1 MDKLTDKRIER
12 AIEEARQAG
21 EEGVGVAA
29 YLGDELIVNTWGGL
43 ADAQT
48 QRPVDETTLFQVF
61 SVTKAFTAT
70 ALHLQVERGL
80 VDYDLPIARY
90 WPEFGARGKHRITVR
105 DALCHRAGIPQ
116 MPVGVTPELMFDWD
130 WMTRQIE
137 SYRPWFPAGT
147 TNSYH
152 VLVWGWL
159 IGELVRRTDPRRRS
173 VGDFV
178 REEVCEPLGICDF
191 HMPLAKE
198 HVGRVTKLAADWTP
212 AMDPDHLRDAAQPLA
227 VSPAPPVHNREDTW
241 QACLPGAG
249 GIANA
254 ESVARLFAMLAQGGV
269 FRGTRLL
276 SESTVQACRKPR
288 DGTLQDDLIFEAPAW
303 IGQGGYWLGGDLRR
317 RIPTDGSDPLVLNQ
331 PGAGGSTGW
340 AELDT
345 GLAVAIC
352 HNRQFVVDRK
362 DPNFTARITPIA
374 DAVRE
379 LASEIAGQRSAR
391 SGTHAASEAA
401 TGSATESATASTEV
415 SHG

>member
-1 MDKLTDKRIER
+1 MARITDDRVER
-12 AIEEARQAG
+12 AIEVARGAG
-21 EEGVGVAA
+21 EEGLGVAA
-29 YLGDELIVNTWGGL
+29 YLGDELIINTWAGL
-43 ADAQT
+43 ADSGT
-48 QRPVDETTLFQVF
+48 GRVVDERTLFQVF

-70 ALHLQVERGL
+70 ALHVQAERGL

-116 MPVGVTPELMFDWD
+116 MPTGVTPELMFDWD
-130 WMTRQIE
+130 WMIRQIE

-147 TNSYH
+147 ANAYH

-159 IGELVRRTDPRRRS
+159 IGEVIQRTDPLGRTVDR
-173 VGDFV
+173 FIQQ
-178 REEVCEPLGICDF
+178 EVCEPLGITDF
-191 HMPLAKE
+191 HLGLAKDQA
-198 HVGRVTKLAADWTP
+198 HRVTKLAADWEP
-212 AMDPDHLRDAAQPLA
+212 ARDPDHLREAAQPVA
-227 VSPAPPVHNREDTW
+227 VAAAPPLHNRGGTW
-241 QACLPGAG
+241 AACLPGAG

-254 ESVARLFAMLAQGGV
+254 ESVARLFAMLAGG
-269 FRGTRLL
+269 GALGGARLL
-276 SESTVQACRKPR
+276 STARVHACRRPR
-288 DGTLQDDLIFEAPAW
+288 DDSTAADEMFETPAW

-317 RIPTDGSDPLVLNQ
+317 RIPADGSLPAILNQ

-362 DPNFTARITPIA
+362 DPLFTARITPIA

-379 LASEIAGQRSAR
+379 VAQERAGAERATVAR
-391 SGTHAASEAA
+391 
-401 TGSATESATASTEV
+401 
-415 SHG
+415 

>member
-1 MDKLTDKRIER
+1 MARITDDRVER
-12 AIEEARQAG
+12 AMEVARGAG
-21 EEGVGVAA
+21 EEGLGVAA
-29 YLGDELIVNTWGGL
+29 YLDGELIINTWAGL
-43 ADAQT
+43 ADSAIG
-48 QRPVDETTLFQVF
+48 RVVDERTLFQVF

-70 ALHLQVERGL
+70 ALHLQAERGL

-116 MPVGVTPELMFDWD
+116 MPTGVTPELMFDWD
-130 WMTRQIE
+130 WMIRQIE

-147 TNSYH
+147 ANAYH

-159 IGELVRRTDPRRRS
+159 IGEVIQRTDPLGRS
-173 VGDFV
+173 VDRFIQQ
-178 REEVCEPLGICDF
+178 EVCEPLGITDF
-191 HMPLAKE
+191 HLGLAKDQA
-198 HVGRVTKLAADWTP
+198 HRVTRLAADWEPTR
-212 AMDPDHLRDAAQPLA
+212 DSDHLREAAQPVA
-227 VSPAPPVHNREDTW
+227 VAAAPPLHNREDTW
-241 QACLPGAG
+241 AACLPGAG

-254 ESVARLFAMLAQGGV
+254 ESVARLFAMLAGGGALG
-269 FRGTRLL
+269 RTRLL
-276 SESTVQACRKPR
+276 STARVHACRRPR
-288 DGTLQDDLIFEAPAW
+288 DDSDAPDEMFETPAW

-317 RIPTDGSDPLVLNQ
+317 RIPADGSLPAVLNQ

-362 DPNFTARITPIA
+362 DPGFTARITPIA

-379 LASEIAGQRSAR
+379 VARELAGTERPTVAR
-391 SGTHAASEAA
+391 
-401 TGSATESATASTEV
+401 
-415 SHG
+415 

>member
-1 MDKLTDKRIER
+1 MARITDDRVER
-12 AIEEARQAG
+12 AMEVARGAG
-21 EEGVGVAA
+21 EEGLGVAA
-29 YLGDELIVNTWGGL
+29 YLDGELIINTWAGV
-43 ADAQT
+43 ADSAT
-48 QRPVDETTLFQVF
+48 GRVVDERTLFQVF

-70 ALHLQVERGL
+70 ALHLQAERGL

-116 MPVGVTPELMFDWD
+116 MPTGVTPELMFDWD
-130 WMTRQIE
+130 WMIRQIE

-147 TNSYH
+147 ANAYH

-159 IGELVRRTDPRRRS
+159 IGEVIQRTDPLGRS
-173 VGDFV
+173 VDRFIQQ
-178 REEVCEPLGICDF
+178 EVCEPLGITDF
-191 HMPLAKE
+191 HLGLAKDQA
-198 HVGRVTKLAADWTP
+198 HRVTKLAADWEPTR
-212 AMDPDHLRDAAQPLA
+212 DSDHLREAAQPVA
-227 VSPAPPVHNREDTW
+227 VAAAPPLHNREDTW
-241 QACLPGAG
+241 AACLPGAG

-254 ESVARLFAMLAQGGV
+254 ESVARLFAMLAGGGALG
-269 FRGTRLL
+269 RTRLL
-276 SESTVQACRKPR
+276 STARVHACRRPR
-288 DGTLQDDLIFEAPAW
+288 DDSDAPDEMFETPAW

-317 RIPTDGSDPLVLNQ
+317 RIPADGSLPAVLNQ

-362 DPNFTARITPIA
+362 DPGFTARITPIA

-379 LASEIAGQRSAR
+379 VARERAGTERPTVAR
-391 SGTHAASEAA
+391 
-401 TGSATESATASTEV
+401 
-415 SHG
+415 

>member
-1 MDKLTDKRIER
+1 MARITDDRVER
-12 AIEEARQAG
+12 AIEVARGAG
-21 EEGVGVAA
+21 EEGLGVAA
-29 YLGDELIVNTWGGL
+29 YLDGELIINTWAGL
-43 ADAQT
+43 ADSAIG
-48 QRPVDETTLFQVF
+48 RVVDERTLFQVF

-70 ALHLQVERGL
+70 ALHLQAERGL

-116 MPVGVTPELMFDWD
+116 MPTGVTPELMFDWD
-130 WMTRQIE
+130 WMIRQIE

-147 TNSYH
+147 ANAYH

-159 IGELVRRTDPRRRS
+159 IGEVIQRTDPLGRS
-173 VGDFV
+173 VDRFIQQ
-178 REEVCEPLGICDF
+178 EVCEPLGITDF
-191 HMPLAKE
+191 HLGLAKDQA
-198 HVGRVTKLAADWTP
+198 HRVTRLAADWEPTR
-212 AMDPDHLRDAAQPLA
+212 DSDHLREAAQPVA
-227 VSPAPPVHNREDTW
+227 VAAAPPLHNREDTW
-241 QACLPGAG
+241 AACLPGAG

-254 ESVARLFAMLAQGGV
+254 ESVARLFAMLAGGGALG
-269 FRGTRLL
+269 RTRLL
-276 SESTVQACRKPR
+276 STARVHACRRPR
-288 DGTLQDDLIFEAPAW
+288 DDSDAPDEMFETPAW

-317 RIPTDGSDPLVLNQ
+317 RIPADGSLPAVLNQ

-362 DPNFTARITPIA
+362 DPGFTARITPIA

-379 LASEIAGQRSAR
+379 VARERAGAERATVAR
-391 SGTHAASEAA
+391 
-401 TGSATESATASTEV
+401 
-415 SHG
+415 

>member
-1 MDKLTDKRIER
+1 MARITDDRVER
-12 AIEEARQAG
+12 AIEVARGAG
-21 EEGVGVAA
+21 EEGLGVAA
-29 YLGDELIVNTWGGL
+29 YLDGELIINTWAGL
-43 ADAQT
+43 ADSAIG
-48 QRPVDETTLFQVF
+48 RVVDERTLFQVF

-70 ALHLQVERGL
+70 ALHLQAERGL

-116 MPVGVTPELMFDWD
+116 MPTGVTPELMFDWD
-130 WMTRQIE
+130 WMIRQIE

-159 IGELVRRTDPRRRS
+159 IGEVIQRTDPLGRS
-173 VGDFV
+173 VDRFIQQ
-178 REEVCEPLGICDF
+178 EVCEPLGITDF
-191 HMPLAKE
+191 HLGLAKDQA
-198 HVGRVTKLAADWTP
+198 HRVTRLAADWEPTR
-212 AMDPDHLRDAAQPLA
+212 DSDHLREAAQPVA
-227 VSPAPPVHNREDTW
+227 VAAAPPLHNREDTW
-241 QACLPGAG
+241 AACLPGAG

-254 ESVARLFAMLAQGGV
+254 ESVARLFAMLAGGGALG
-269 FRGTRLL
+269 RTRLL
-276 SESTVQACRKPR
+276 STARVHACRRPR
-288 DGTLQDDLIFEAPAW
+288 DDSDAPDEMFETPAW

-317 RIPTDGSDPLVLNQ
+317 RIPADGSLPAVLNQ

-362 DPNFTARITPIA
+362 DPGFTARITPIA

-379 LASEIAGQRSAR
+379 VARERAGAERATVAR
-391 SGTHAASEAA
+391 
-401 TGSATESATASTEV
+401 
-415 SHG
+415 

>member
-1 MDKLTDKRIER
+1 MARITDDRVER
-12 AIEEARQAG
+12 AIEVARGAG
-21 EEGVGVAA
+21 EEGLGVAA
-29 YLGDELIVNTWGGL
+29 YLDGELIINTWAGL
-43 ADAQT
+43 ADSAT
-48 QRPVDETTLFQVF
+48 GRVVDERTLFQVF

-70 ALHLQVERGL
+70 ALHLQAERGL

-116 MPVGVTPELMFDWD
+116 MPTGVTPELMFDWD
-130 WMTRQIE
+130 WMIRQIE

-159 IGELVRRTDPRRRS
+159 IGEVIQRTDPLGRS
-173 VGDFV
+173 VDRFIQQ
-178 REEVCEPLGICDF
+178 EVCEPLGITDF
-191 HMPLAKE
+191 HLGLAKDQA
-198 HVGRVTKLAADWTP
+198 HRVTRLAADWEPTR
-212 AMDPDHLRDAAQPLA
+212 DSDHLREAAQPVA
-227 VSPAPPVHNREDTW
+227 VAAAPPLHNREDTW
-241 QACLPGAG
+241 AACLPGAG

-254 ESVARLFAMLAQGGV
+254 ESVARLFAMLAGGGALG
-269 FRGTRLL
+269 RTRLL
-276 SESTVQACRKPR
+276 STARVHACRRPR
-288 DGTLQDDLIFEAPAW
+288 DDSDAPDEMFETPAW

-317 RIPTDGSDPLVLNQ
+317 RIPADGSLPAVLNQ

-362 DPNFTARITPIA
+362 DPGFTARITPIA

-379 LASEIAGQRSAR
+379 VARERAGAERATVAR
-391 SGTHAASEAA
+391 
-401 TGSATESATASTEV
+401 
-415 SHG
+415 

>member
-1 MDKLTDKRIER
+1 MPRITDDRVER
-12 AIEEARQAG
+12 AIEVARGAG
-21 EEGVGVAA
+21 EQGLGVAA
-29 YLGDELIVNTWGGL
+29 YLGGELIINTWAGV
-43 ADAQT
+43 ADSAT
-48 QRPVDETTLFQVF
+48 GRVVDERTLFQVF

-70 ALHLQVERGL
+70 ALHLQAERGL

-116 MPVGVTPELMFDWD
+116 MPTGVTPELMFDWD
-130 WMTRQIE
+130 WMIRQIE

-159 IGELVRRTDPRRRS
+159 IGEVIQRTDPLGRS
-173 VGDFV
+173 VDRFIQQ
-178 REEVCEPLGICDF
+178 EVCEPLGITDF
-191 HMPLAKE
+191 HLGLAKDQAY
-198 HVGRVTKLAADWTP
+198 RVTKLAADWEPTR
-212 AMDPDHLRDAAQPLA
+212 DSDHLREAAQPVA
-227 VSPAPPVHNREDTW
+227 VAAAPPLHNREDTW
-241 QACLPGAG
+241 AACLPGAG

-254 ESVARLFAMLAQGGV
+254 ESVARLFAMLDDGGE
-269 FRGTRLL
+269 FGGSRLL
-276 SESTVQACRKPR
+276 STARVHACRQPR
-288 DGTLQDDLIFEAPAW
+288 DDSNAPDEMFETPAW

-317 RIPTDGSDPLVLNQ
+317 RIPSDGSLPAILNQ

-362 DPNFTARITPIA
+362 DPGFTARITPIA

-379 LASEIAGQRSAR
+379 VARERAGTERATVAR
-391 SGTHAASEAA
+391 
-401 TGSATESATASTEV
+401 
-415 SHG
+415 